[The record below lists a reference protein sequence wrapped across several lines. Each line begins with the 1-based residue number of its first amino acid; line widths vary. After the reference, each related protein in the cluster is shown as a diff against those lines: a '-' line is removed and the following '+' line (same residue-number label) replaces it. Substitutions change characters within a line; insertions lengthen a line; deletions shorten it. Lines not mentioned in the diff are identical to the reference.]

1 MEDDQLYV
9 KDPNGRFTGQYFIE
23 VLNNRL
29 YKKSPVRGLGGQE
42 QLMPVPLTKIDSI
55 GYYGLVCPV
64 IDLTK
69 ENGRHFTDETQQKK
83 ICTPIVKCMICE
95 SQSGIALEWET
106 NRKDQKGRKR
116 IICLDCT
123 FDDAEKKRAEKKR
136 VEKSLQE
143 DPCVDN
149 SKN

>member
-9 KDPNGRFTGQYFIE
+9 KNPNGRFTGQYFIE
-23 VLNNRL
+23 VPNNRL
-29 YKKSPVRGLGGQE
+29 YKKSPLLGLGGRPQLE
-42 QLMPVPLTKIDSI
+42 RLMPAPLTKIESI

-95 SQSGIALEWET
+95 SQNGIALRWET
-106 NRKDQKGRKR
+106 NRKDGKGRKR
-116 IICLDCT
+116 IICMDCT
-123 FDDAEKKRAEKKR
+123 FEDAENKW
-136 VEKSLQE
+136 VENLSKE